1 MKKVFTKVLM
11 AAVLLLS
18 FATMTNAQT
27 TIWPIATDSATIKAS
42 QFSDTSQIFWSRTGN
57 LTPPTGFKGWTTRG
71 ISSIDP
77 AKKDSARWIWRRDAS
92 ASGGAYWGTLRAIG
106 SPTASNGAAVMNSD
120 FLDNKGSSAAADEG
134 TGQAPAPQ
142 ESELISPIFDATG
155 KTDLVVQFHQYFR
168 RFSNTATHLQYSS
181 DGGTTWSARITF
193 NPESEVAVNQGTLN
207 PVIATNTDSTLK
219 RVVLKGSVG
228 TSQMRIKFVFESNY
242 YFWIIDDVKIL
253 DWKYYD
259 MKMSNFY
266 AIPPSLY
273 TQKEQLEPYRFL
285 ADVTNSGITD
295 MKNVKLIVT
304 VWRSADGAVMFR
316 DTTKDYPTTFKA
328 DTTYENR
335 ALPKTFNMSTL
346 NPGMYFGSYRVVGDS
361 SSRDITPANDT
372 ARFAFVVS
380 DFSTALSV
388 SVAGVG
394 QHNFTKEN
402 GSVSVTRV
410 ADSYW
415 SATEP
420 KSWRIGN
427 YYRFNNSK
435 NKTVT
440 TLLARLNAN
449 AAAGRSIGATLY
461 EWKDANTDGVVQATE
476 RTLVAIADT
485 AVPSTQST
493 TTAWFLF
500 KLKDL
505 TTNGV
510 FRPKDSTDYLAMV
523 EFDAPAPAATPL
535 YLTAGFTSGVYD
547 YSAMKFVTDSFL
559 QKPRYTMVMGK
570 TIDSDWST
578 AGFTN
583 QTLTPV
589 VRLNVLP
596 FVVNTNDILSDANK
610 MEVFPN
616 PTGADFININ
626 VDLTKQVD
634 GAIRV
639 MSVEGRLMAEQVIEN
654 LDNKNIRLDISTYP
668 AGTYVAQI
676 LTADGIMSRRFVVTK

>member
-1 MKKVFTKVLM
+1 MEKKFTKVFM
-11 AAVLLLS
+11 AAMLLVSLV
-18 FATMTNAQT
+18 TLTKAQT
-27 TIWPIATDSATIKAS
+27 TIWPIASDSATIRAS
-42 QFSDTSQIFWSRTGN
+42 QFADTNQIFWARTGN
-57 LTPPTGFKGWTTRG
+57 LTPPAGFKGWTTRG
-71 ISSIDP
+71 IASLDP

-120 FLDNKGSSAAADEG
+120 FLDNKGSSAAADAG

-155 KTDLVVQFHQYFR
+155 KSDLVVQFHHYFR
-168 RFSNTATHLQYSS
+168 RFTNTTIGIQYST
-181 DGGTTWSARITF
+181 DGGTTWSSKITF
-193 NPESEVAVNQGTLN
+193 TPETEVAVNQGTLN

-228 TSQMRIKFVFESNY
+228 TSQMRIKFVFVSNY

-253 DWKYYD
+253 DWKFYD

-273 TQKEQLEPYRFL
+273 TPKEQLEPFRFL

-295 MKNVKLIVT
+295 MKNVKLVVT
-304 VWRSADGAVMFR
+304 VWRSSDRAVMYS
-316 DTTKDYPTTFKA
+316 DTTKDYPVTFKA

-346 NPGMYFGSYRVVGDS
+346 NPGAYIGSYRVLGDS

-372 ARFAFVVS
+372 VRFSFWVS
-380 DFSTALSV
+380 DPTAALSV
-388 SVAGVG
+388 VVAGVG

-410 ADSYW
+410 SDAYW
-415 SATEP
+415 TATEP

-427 YYRFNNSK
+427 YYRFNNAK
-435 NKTVT
+435 NKSVT
-440 TLLARLNAN
+440 SLLARLNAN
-449 AAAGRSIGATLY
+449 AAAGRNIGATLY
-461 EWKDANTDGVVQATE
+461 EWKDANNDEVVQATE

-485 AVPSTQST
+485 AVPSNQST
-493 TTAWFLF
+493 TTAWFIF
-500 KLKDL
+500 NLKDL

-523 EFDAPAPAATPL
+523 EFDAPTPAATPL
-535 YLTAGFTSGVYD
+535 YLTAGFSSGVYD
-547 YSAMKFVTDSFL
+547 YDAMKFVTDSFL

-583 QTLTPV
+583 RTLVPV

-596 FVVNTNDILSDANK
+596 TTVNTNEILSEDNK
-610 MEVFPN
+610 LEIFPN
-616 PTGADFININ
+616 PVSSDFATLKF
-626 VDLTKQVD
+626 DLVKPYDV
-634 GAIRV
+634 ALRV
-639 MSVEGRLMAEQVIEN
+639 FSVEGRFMAEQIIEK
-654 LDNKNIRLDISTYP
+654 LDNQTVQLDVSEYS
-668 AGTYVAQI
+668 AGSYFVQI
-676 LTADGIMSRRFVVTK
+676 LTSDGIMTKKFVVTK